1 MSFLKE
7 IWVTIKQYMISSN
20 HQNELEQYIMSKYP
34 KNSSD
39 VEQLTTEFY
48 DKRNR
53 GIL

>member
-7 IWVTIKQYMISSN
+7 IWATIKRNIISSN

-34 KNSSD
+34 KNSND

-48 DKRNR
+48 YKRNR